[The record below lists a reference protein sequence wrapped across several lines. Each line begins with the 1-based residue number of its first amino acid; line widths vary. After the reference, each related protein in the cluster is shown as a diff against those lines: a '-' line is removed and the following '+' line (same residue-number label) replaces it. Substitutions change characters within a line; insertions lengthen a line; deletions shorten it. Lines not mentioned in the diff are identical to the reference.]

1 MSLRTIEQQRA
12 EFAYS
17 KIDEVKKINNE
28 KKKKE
33 YKSLV
38 RNFASMILQNGLG
51 QALAFLLAKREK
63 KGDRQTVQDDPHD
76 LLFKHINEWLK
87 TYFNEGNNF
96 NILQKICD
104 RNTDSIKYRLYTK
117 ETLNFLVWLKKFAEA
132 ELSD

>member
-17 KIDEVKKINNE
+17 KIGEVKRINNE

-51 QALAFLLAKREK
+51 QALAFLLAKR
-63 KGDRQTVQDDPHD
+63 DRDDNRQIIQDDPHN
-76 LLFKHINEWLK
+76 LLFDHINEWLK
-87 TYFNEGNNF
+87 RYFNEENNF
-96 NILQKICD
+96 NVLQKICD